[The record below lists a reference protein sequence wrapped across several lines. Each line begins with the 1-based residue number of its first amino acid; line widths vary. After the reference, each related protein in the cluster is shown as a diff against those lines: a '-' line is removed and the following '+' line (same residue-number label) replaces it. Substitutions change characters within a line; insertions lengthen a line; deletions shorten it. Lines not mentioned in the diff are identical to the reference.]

1 MTLARQTPIIAAV
14 SGLFAP
20 LAFGMPSTGEWLV
33 LLVVGLLIFGR
44 RLPEVGKSLAKTI
57 AQFRRGLQDFKRD
70 MDKDDDLKD
79 IKKDIKSTV
88 SDLKKTIDAPRIL
101 ANPGKYLDR
110 LADEPDEHEEA
121 PEVEPERAPVVEPD
135 EAPAVEPE
143 RAPEPEQKEL
153 PAQGVGVEEE
163 QKEEEKA

>member
-1 MTLARQTPIIAAV
+1 M
-14 SGLFAP
+14 
-20 LAFGMPSTGEWLV
+20 AFGMPSTGEWVV

-44 RLPEVGKSLAKTI
+44 RLPEVGKSLAKTL

-88 SDLKKTIDAPRIL
+88 SDLKKTIDAPRIM

-110 LADEPDEHEEA
+110 LADEPEQA
-121 PEVEPERAPVVEPD
+121 PAAEPEQAPVAEPEQAPVV
-135 EAPAVEPE
+135 
-143 RAPEPEQKEL
+143 EPEQKEL
-153 PAQGVGVEEE
+153 PAQGVGAEEE
-163 QKEEEKA
+163 GKKEEEKA

>member
-14 SGLFAP
+14 IGLFAP
-20 LAFGMPSTGEWLV
+20 LAFGMPSTGEWVV

-44 RLPEVGKSLAKTI
+44 RLPEVGKSLAKTV

-70 MDKDDDLKD
+70 MDKDEDL
-79 IKKDIKSTV
+79 KDIKSTV

-110 LADEPDEHEEA
+110 LADEPDE
-121 PEVEPERAPVVEPD
+121 APVVEPD
-135 EAPAVEPE
+135 ETPAV
-143 RAPEPEQKEL
+143 EPEQKEL

-163 QKEEEKA
+163 GEKEEEKA